1 MFTSY
6 ALSGPPLHTIT
17 GQGSIGTFQLKGTN
31 HVVAN
36 TLRRCILTQTR
47 SVSFRADLTNQADPG
62 IKITKNTSVIFN
74 EMLAHRLTLL
84 PLGVVRIDDFDPER
98 YECILRAR
106 NDTKG
111 PINTESLMHVKAGN
125 FRVRERQANGDFA
138 EIGAGPL
145 AALFPVNPLTKDT
158 ALIVTLRSHWNPEQ
172 PPEEIE
178 LVAKPVIGKGA
189 DFMGFSPV
197 SQCSFGNT
205 PDPDAVRRER
215 FFAEWLAEYKK
226 IADPT
231 TAPPEVVE
239 GHRAEWATMAQ
250 QRCFLVD
257 EKGEPNSFDFT
268 VESVGMRPVA
278 DIVAEGLRAVVELVR
293 PFTDEA
299 GTGLTI
305 QPVDS
310 RMSGVDVIIEGH
322 EHTLGCLLQ
331 SFITDIY
338 LEAGAADSPIT
349 FAGYKVKHPLHR
361 SVMIRLGIRE
371 GLTGDAVAKQ
381 VIASA
386 SSKALAL
393 FEELGRSWASVSGLT
408 AGGLTAGGTAGGL
421 AAGTG
426 ALAAKATSPDFLQ
439 FNSAAVGL
447 EAKDSKEE

>member
-1 MFTSY
+1 MFTPVT
-6 ALSGPPLHTIT
+6 LSGPPLHTIPS
-17 GQGSIGTFQLKGTN
+17 QGSIGKFQLKGTN

-62 IKITKNTSVIFN
+62 VKITKNTSVLFN

-98 YECILRAR
+98 YECILKAR

-111 PINTESLMHVKAGN
+111 PIHTDSLLHVKAGD
-125 FRVRERQANGDFA
+125 FRVHERQENGEFA
-138 EIGAGPL
+138 EVGSGPL

-158 ALIVTLRSHWNPEQ
+158 ALLLTLRSHWNPEQ

-189 DFMGFSPV
+189 DFMGFCPV

-205 PDPDAVRRER
+205 PDPDPVRREQ
-215 FFAEWLAEYKK
+215 FFAEWLAAYKK

-231 TAPPEVVE
+231 TVAPDVVE
-239 GHRAEWATMAQ
+239 NHRAEWNTMAQ
-250 QRCFLVD
+250 QRCFLID

-268 VESVGMRPVA
+268 VESVGMRPVS
-278 DIVAEGLRAVVELVR
+278 DIVAEGIRAVIELVR

-299 GTGLTI
+299 STELGITV

-310 RMSGVDVIIEGH
+310 RMNGVDVIIEGH
-322 EHTLGCLLQ
+322 EHTLGALLQ

-338 LEAGAADSPIT
+338 LDATDSPVT
-349 FAGYKVKHPLHR
+349 FVGYKVKHPLHR

-371 GLTGDAVAKQ
+371 GLAGDGVARQ
-381 VIASA
+381 VIAA
-386 SSKALAL
+386 AASKALAL
-393 FEELGRSWASVSGLT
+393 FEELSRSWTSSSGPASAS
-408 AGGLTAGGTAGGL
+408 ASASA
-421 AAGTG
+421 TG
-426 ALAAKATSPDFLQ
+426 PAPP
-439 FNSAAVGL
+439 L
-447 EAKDSKEE
+447 EGAETKEE